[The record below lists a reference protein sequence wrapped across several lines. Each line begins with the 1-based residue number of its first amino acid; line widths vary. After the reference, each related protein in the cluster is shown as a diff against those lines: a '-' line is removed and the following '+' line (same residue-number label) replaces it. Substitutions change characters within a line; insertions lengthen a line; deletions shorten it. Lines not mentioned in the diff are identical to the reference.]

1 MNNRILIVEDDHYI
15 SEMIRDTLVKHGFA
29 ISTVFDGEEA
39 LKIVES
45 QNFNLILL
53 DIMIPKID
61 GMECLKI
68 IRTKSM
74 IPILIMSAKGEDV
87 DKALGLG
94 FGADDYIAKPFSM
107 IELVARVKAIL
118 RRESHYMDLNNQLVK
133 PSDQDETIQLGDL
146 IIDMNNYSIK
156 KCGHDL
162 KLTLKEFN
170 ILKLFITNPNQVFTK
185 AQIYN
190 LVWQDEYYGD
200 ENVINVHIRRLREKI
215 EDTPSNPKY
224 IKTLWGIGYKW
235 GGV

>member
-15 SEMIRDTLVKHGFA
+15 SGMIKDTLVKHGFA
-29 ISTVFDGEEA
+29 VSTVFDGDEA
-39 LKIVES
+39 LQIVEL
-45 QNFNLILL
+45 QNFDLILL

-118 RRESHYMDLNNQLVK
+118 RREKHYMDLNNQVINT
-133 PSDQDETIQLGDL
+133 SYQDETIQLDDL
-146 IIDMNNYSIK
+146 IIDMKNYSVK
-156 KCGHDL
+156 KCGNDI

-170 ILKLFITNPNQVFTK
+170 ILKLFITRPNQVFTK
-185 AQIYN
+185 AQVYN
-190 LVWQDEYYGD
+190 LIWQDEYYGD

-215 EDTPSNPKY
+215 EDNPSKPKY
-224 IKTLWGIGYKW
+224 IKTLWGIGYKL
-235 GGV
+235 GEF